1 MNKKS
6 LEINNKYRF
15 LMYSTFLFLVYLE
28 LIVFLQN
35 ILFYESIYFNIY
47 YLIFV
52 VLLLYTL
59 KLEVYALNT
68 GSVRQLVFVTI
79 LIAINPV
86 ITIFEVFDINY
97 MDIPIFIN
105 VCVIIYKVLR
115 REID

>member
-1 MNKKS
+1 MGKKALGINKKS
-6 LEINNKYRF
+6 RF
-15 LMYSTFLFLVYLE
+15 LIYSTFLFLVYLE

-35 ILFYESIYFNIY
+35 VLFYESIYFNVY

-52 VLLLYTL
+52 ILLLYTL
-59 KLEVYALNT
+59 KLEFNALNN
-68 GSVRQLVFVTI
+68 GSVKQLIVVTI

-86 ITIFEVFDINY
+86 ITIFDVFDVNY

-115 REID
+115 REVE